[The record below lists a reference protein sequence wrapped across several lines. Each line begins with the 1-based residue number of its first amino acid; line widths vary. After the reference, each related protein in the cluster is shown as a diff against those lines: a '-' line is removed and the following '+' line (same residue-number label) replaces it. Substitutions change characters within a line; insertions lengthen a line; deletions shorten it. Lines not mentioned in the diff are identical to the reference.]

1 MFKIGIRVDGKW
13 RYYLMLGMESIE
25 ELLSS
30 SLNIN
35 GFEKLTVARV
45 DKISLEKDD
54 KSND

>member
-30 SLNIN
+30 SLYIN

-45 DKISLEKDD
+45 EKNLCKD
-54 KSND
+54 